1 MAGTDAFKVEGKVVE
16 VVSERLFRV
25 ELPNGHCLLGFIP
38 GKIRKSVPRFAVGDK
53 VNLQLSPYD
62 LWEGRII
69 LETERN

>member
-25 ELPNGHCLLGFIP
+25 QLPNGHRLLGFIP
-38 GKIRKSVPRFAVGDK
+38 GKTRKSVPRFAVGDK
-53 VNLQLSPYD
+53 VSLQLSPYD
-62 LWEGRII
+62 LSEGRII